1 MKKRIALLLLAAGLT
16 GCAQIARYEIQ
27 DLAQTHVFLVDG
39 VIIVGQEPLVVS
51 RKGETRAT
59 DLVTLKLGTS
69 GAQFAAKAATVD
81 AFVKPLPGDATAEQ
95 RKRLASGPLR
105 EPIPGG
111 PITCT
116 ASNEKRTEATCPL
129 PRTLKRGFY
138 AYTVRIEQGGRTF
151 ELDPTIMLE

>member
-1 MKKRIALLLLAAGLT
+1 
-16 GCAQIARYEIQ
+16 
-27 DLAQTHVFLVDG
+27 
-39 VIIVGQEPLVVS
+39 VIIVGQEPLLV
-51 RKGETRAT
+51 RRPKGDTKGT

-69 GAQFAAKAATVD
+69 GALFADKAATVD

-95 RKRLASGPLR
+95 RRRLASGTLR

-129 PRTLKRGFY
+129 PRTLRRGFY